1 MTKTRSDGPSARR
14 ALDEEPTSDTGFLV
28 GISTFGLGML
38 ALLAVLAI
46 AGELGLGG
54 VLPFFVVPLVFLVG
68 SALFLW
74 RWAAAEAQAAALR
87 EAPTGDQSARR
98 VTRGGR
104 LHEPP
109 GRELTSSEPSELTT
123 GASPVAREAATAE
136 RSLPSRQART
146 PHRLAARQISVRRP
160 MSASTTTRDPRGGQT
175 NGGNGG

>member
-87 EAPTGDQSARR
+87 EAPQAIKAQEGLA
-98 VTRGGR
+98 VAGG
-104 LHEPP
+104 
-109 GRELTSSEPSELTT
+109 SSGPLGES
-123 GASPVAREAATAE
+123 
-136 RSLPSRQART
+136 
-146 PHRLAARQISVRRP
+146 
-160 MSASTTTRDPRGGQT
+160 
-175 NGGNGG
+175 